1 MYKKKKKG
9 IQLTVKKKIRERK
22 IIGKQSPR
30 KDNKYSGQNEIQ
42 TVNIN
47 MLK

>member
-1 MYKKKKKG
+1 MYKKKKK
-9 IQLTVKKKIRERK
+9 LSSWLLKKEKKEKELGNRVL
-22 IIGKQSPR
+22 

>member
-1 MYKKKKKG
+1 MYKKKA
-9 IQLTVKKKIRERK
+9 IQLTVKKKEKKEKELGNRVL
-22 IIGKQSPR
+22 